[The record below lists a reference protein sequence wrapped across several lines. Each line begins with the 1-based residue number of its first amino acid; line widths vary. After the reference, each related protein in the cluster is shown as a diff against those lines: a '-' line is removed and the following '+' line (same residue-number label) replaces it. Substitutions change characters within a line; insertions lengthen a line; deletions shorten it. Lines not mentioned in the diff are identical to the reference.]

1 MKKFN
6 FSTCSLIFCILTV
19 LSTIGIPISAAKAG
33 KLQSNTSSIS
43 YCSRD
48 TTNNGYIDTLVY
60 RQLSKTSIEL
70 SWTVVLDTAYEPETP
85 RPGRPPFE
93 PPVEPPCEMI
103 MASKQW
109 QIPRPDLK
117 PQRNTNYNI
126 YNAKNQFVSSTSSNS
141 IVINNLTS
149 VDAHRFR
156 VELNEF
162 QSYVHQKSIDVF
174 LHPTAPSQLTVQ
186 VQNNKNLIMN
196 WNASTSNFPVVYYI
210 YDGTTLLGTT
220 QSTSFTVNN
229 ASRKLYSITIVAE
242 DTTFKNRSHASN
254 TVPVFLISGTN
265 YVYDADGK
273 LIKQTFG
280 RVVNNVAI
288 EVTYVYTYDQK
299 GNLLKVEKMP

>member
-6 FSTCSLIFCILTV
+6 FSTCSLIFCILTI
-19 LSTIGIPISAAKAG
+19 LSTINIPISAAKAG
-33 KLQSNTSSIS
+33 KIQGNTSSIS

-48 TTNNGYIDTLVY
+48 TTNDGYIDTLVY

-85 RPGRPPFE
+85 LPGRPFE
-93 PPVEPPCEMI
+93 PPVEPPCEML
-103 MASKQW
+103 MASNQW

-117 PQRNTNYNI
+117 PQRNTNYTI
-126 YNAKNQFVSSTSSNS
+126 YNAKNEIVSSTSSNS

-149 VDAHRFR
+149 ADFYRFR
-156 VELNEF
+156 VELREF
-162 QSYVHQKSIDVF
+162 QSYVNAKSIDV
-174 LHPTAPSQLTVQ
+174 LLNPTAPSQLAVQ
-186 VQNNKNLIMN
+186 VQNNKNLAMS

-254 TVPVFLISGTN
+254 TVAVFLISGTN

-273 LIKQTFG
+273 LIKQTFS
-280 RVVNNVAI
+280 RVVNNVAT
-288 EVTYVYTYDQK
+288 EVTYLYTYDQK
-299 GNLLKVEKMP
+299 GNLLKVEKLP